1 MEEHIFDY
9 STLTLDD
16 IETLSMYHDYICDG
30 DSQKI
35 IVIVKER

>member
-1 MEEHIFDY
+1 MKEHIFNYED
-9 STLTLDD
+9 LTLDD